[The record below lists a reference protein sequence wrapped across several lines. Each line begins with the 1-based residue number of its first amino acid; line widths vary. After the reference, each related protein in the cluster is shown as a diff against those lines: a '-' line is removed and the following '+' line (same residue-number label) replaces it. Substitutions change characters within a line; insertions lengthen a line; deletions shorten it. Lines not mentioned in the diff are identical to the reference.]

1 MIYLDKDTRLDNDER
16 CYIYQTRH
24 VKKESKEEYWVNEC
38 YPSTLESALMTYRD
52 RMSRK
57 RSAGSEGQ
65 TVAEY
70 IKQLQEADADF
81 IKKLRV
87 LFEKNHMEGGKPCS

>member
-38 YPSTLESALMTYRD
+38 YPSTLESALKIYRD
-52 RMSRK
+52 RMGRK
-57 RSAGSEGQ
+57 RSAGNDGQ
-65 TVAEY
+65 DVAEY
-70 IKQLQEADADF
+70 IKQLQEADAAF

-87 LFEKNHMEGGKPCS
+87 LLKKHNIGGGKPC